1 MSSSNTNT
9 VSSGP
14 FFNDPSNNSNIF
26 NVTSVIY
33 NKSLQP
39 GLEEIKEEEEEKISG
54 LNLTTRI
61 QADLNNDFFKD
72 SKCLD
77 NEEDKNFLVN
87 TVLPDN

>member
-1 MSSSNTNT
+1 LGSSNTNT

-39 GLEEIKEEEEEKISG
+39 HNPGFEEIKEEEEEKISG
-54 LNLTTRI
+54 LNLITRI
-61 QADLNNDFFKD
+61 QADLKLF
-72 SKCLD
+72 CLTIKEKKTRLFS
-77 NEEDKNFLVN
+77 NY
-87 TVLPDN
+87 